1 MLTERPPTP
10 VPLPRGGWIVP
21 PNKGRT
27 YPPEIV
33 TAQEVNAL
41 LRGCSNRAPTGIR
54 NRALLTI
61 LYRCGLRISE
71 ALSLMPKDIDALTG
85 TLTVLK
91 GKGGKR
97 RVVGLDATAM
107 DVLSRWL
114 DRRREIGFNGR
125 GQTRVFCTLSG
136 TPMHAPYVR
145 VLLARLA
152 RKAGLDRRV
161 TPHTLRHSFAAEMAR
176 EGHAVNLIQAALGH
190 SSLAVTGRYLDHLQ
204 PREVIETMRGRDWR
218 LSEQRRA

>member
-1 MLTERPPTP
+1 LTT
-10 VPLPRGGWIVP
+10 
-21 PNKGRT
+21 
-27 YPPEIV
+27 
-33 TAQEVNAL
+33 QEMNAL
-41 LRGCSNRAPTGIR
+41 LQGCSNRASTGIR

-61 LYRCGLRISE
+61 LYRGGLRISE
-71 ALSLMPKDIDALTG
+71 ALQLMPKDLDALTG

-114 DRRREIGFNGR
+114 DRRRELGFNGR
-125 GQTRVFCTLSG
+125 GQTPVFCTLSG
-136 TPMHAPYVR
+136 APMHAPYVR

-176 EGHAVNLIQAALGH
+176 EGHPVNLIQAALGH
-190 SSLAVTGRYLDHLQ
+190 ASLAITSRYLAHLQ
-204 PREVIETMRGRDWR
+204 PEEVIQAMRARSWTLGEH
-218 LSEQRRA
+218 LRA